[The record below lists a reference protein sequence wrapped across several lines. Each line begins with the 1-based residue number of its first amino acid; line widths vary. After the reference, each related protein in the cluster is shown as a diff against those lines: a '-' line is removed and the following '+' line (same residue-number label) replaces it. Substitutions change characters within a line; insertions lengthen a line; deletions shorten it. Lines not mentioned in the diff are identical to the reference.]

1 MTSPR
6 VIELPRRLEPVVRDT
21 FLGAAETGAPGAVS
35 QLHNVIALRP
45 RDELALRRPVHPGPP
60 TAA

>member
-21 FLGAAETGAPGAVS
+21 FLDAVEPDAPRAVS
-35 QLHNVIALRP
+35 HLHNVVALRAADAIALR
-45 RDELALRRPVHPGPP
+45 RRVHPAPP
-60 TAA
+60 TTA

>member
-21 FLGAAETGAPGAVS
+21 FLGSTGAGVS
-35 QLHNVIALRP
+35 HIANVVPLRP
-45 RDELALRRPVHPGPP
+45 RQAAGVRQRPAPQPP
-60 TAA
+60 RAA